1 MLEYDQPRV
10 ERDDALIL
18 LSCLD
23 SAGRRDEIDGNG
35 QAIVSRVELNPD
47 GEEADQWREVFR
59 KMCDYLLVALADPY
73 VKSVVMIHVGGTRC
87 ATSSTDKT
95 MKIQAWI
102 TLNVECIRTCIF
114 VFLVDV

>member
-73 VKSVVMIHVGGTRC
+73 VKS
-87 ATSSTDKT
+87 
-95 MKIQAWI
+95 
-102 TLNVECIRTCIF
+102 L
-114 VFLVDV
+114 